1 MWFPMPLCFALV
13 APLLRSMWSCFLKKE
28 SKARCE
34 HAGSYRRERKVSGCR
49 VPFEHETHFDYRSAG
64 CFFGK
69 IIESVDSGDMYL
81 SHLPDCAANRSI
93 VSMAYAGLLSA
104 AFEWEFSRAFED
116 GVAHSDK
123 GRRAK
128 ELIHGKLKELRKDIR
143 ATGGCM
149 ARLNESK
156 GARRG
161 PFAGEAPTL
170 HKKPFARC

>member
-13 APLLRSMWSCFLKKE
+13 APLLRSMWSCFLKKRAKQRVASMRGRTEE
-28 SKARCE
+28 SARF
-34 HAGSYRRERKVSGCR
+34 R
-49 VPFEHETHFDYRSAG
+49 VAECLSSMRLISIIVRLDV
-64 CFFGK
+64 FFGK

-156 GARRG
+156 GRSTGTLCRRSSNI
-161 PFAGEAPTL
+161 A
-170 HKKPFARC
+170 